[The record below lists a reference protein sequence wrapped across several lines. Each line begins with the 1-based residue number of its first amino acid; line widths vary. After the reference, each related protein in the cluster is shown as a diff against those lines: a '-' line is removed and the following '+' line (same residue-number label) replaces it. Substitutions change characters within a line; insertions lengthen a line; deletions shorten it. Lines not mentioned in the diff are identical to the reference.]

1 MMFQPGL
8 GGERVYETGKV
19 LSLYGPAYIATV
31 EDADDALS
39 AAVDAAGNDANKLA
53 AAADKVESAAVSH
66 FDQGHYK
73 RAAPLFGLLCD
84 AYLLYGDQ
92 QSAALAKG
100 LEARCYLKL
109 AESLLAAAQPSSAK
123 TYADEAVELYA
134 VALDLAAKA
143 GLGVDKTVKLL
154 ARQAEAKAIS
164 VAVSKGKEIV
174 SPQDGKTEDG
184 KTEDGKTGDGDG
196 DKKTGDGNGD
206 KKGGGVGLALGIGAA
221 LWLLLRR

>member
-1 MMFQPGL
+1 MFQPGL
-8 GGERVYETGKV
+8 GGERVYDTGRV
-19 LSLYGPAYIATV
+19 LSLYGPAYIASV
-31 EDADDALS
+31 EDADAALEE
-39 AAVDAAGNDANKLA
+39 AVDAAGDDASKLA

-84 AYLLYGDQ
+84 TYLLYGDPQ
-92 QSAALAKG
+92 AAALAKG

-134 VALDLAAKA
+134 KALDLAAKA
-143 GLGVDKTVKLL
+143 GLGVDTTVKLL

-164 VAVSKGKEIV
+164 VAVSKGKELV
-174 SPQDGKTEDG
+174 SPQGGGGKTEDDKTEDG
-184 KTEDGKTGDGDG
+184 KTQDDKTGDDNEE
-196 DKKTGDGNGD
+196 KKS
-206 KKGGGVGLALGIGAA
+206 GGGLGLALGLGAA
-221 LWLLLRR
+221 WLLLRR